1 MVAIIGCESNFTHYT
16 QDGGVLRGRV
26 TPRDSGVAQIN
37 RDYHEDEAERNGLDL
52 DDIYDNLTYARRLY
66 DAQGVTPWV
75 CKNQV
80 AVR

>member
-16 QDGGVLRGRV
+16 KDGSVLLGRV
-26 TPRDSGVAQIN
+26 TPKDTGVAQIN
-37 RDYHEDEAERNGLDL
+37 RDYHEGSAEAQGLDL
-52 DDIYDNLTYARRLY
+52 DNIHDNLTYARRLY

-80 AVR
+80 AIR